1 MFQGQVVSRRQG
13 EFEKLLRERE
23 ERLAEMRLSRH
34 LDCER
39 RRKME
44 YYRQQEEARL
54 LKIKEEEEARKR
66 EGNLLLCTVL
76 FAPSPE
82 GLCYARTN
90 NVSSFP
96 GRIQFERM
104 VLLVVVFA

>member
-66 EGNLLLCTVL
+66 EGTLHVFNLLGEKLQILQSDKIFSCTKG
-76 FAPSPE
+76 PS
-82 GLCYARTN
+82 C
-90 NVSSFP
+90 
-96 GRIQFERM
+96 
-104 VLLVVVFA
+104 